1 MVKHIVI
8 TGASSGFGAALAHC
22 FYERGYKL
30 TLVARSEERLKGL
43 AKQLNAN
50 WHVADVIT
58 SYDTL
63 VSEIEQAYGPIDGW
77 VNNAGIGEFDAV
89 VDQTKAVIE
98 ETMMLNATAPM
109 VLSRDCAKRM
119 RAGGTIVNVCSQ
131 AAKVP
136 TPKSAVY
143 AGSKAALLQFS
154 NALRLELR
162 PRDIHVLT
170 VNPGPIATPFF
181 ERADKSGRYE
191 QSVKRIMLSPDRLA
205 RRVVKAFERA
215 EREVNAPWWM
225 NAGAKAYAMCPV
237 WFERLA
243 KRGFD
248 KK

>member
-22 FYERGYKL
+22 FYERGYTL
-30 TLVARSEERLKGL
+30 TLVARNEERLKGL
-43 AKQLNAN
+43 AQQLNAN

-58 SYDTL
+58 TYATL
-63 VSEIEQAYGPIDGW
+63 VHEIEQAYGPIDGW

-89 VDQTKAVIE
+89 VDQSADVIE
-98 ETMMLNATAPM
+98 ETMVLNATAPM
-109 VLSRDCAKRM
+109 VLSRDCAQRM
-119 RAGGTIVNVCSQ
+119 RAGGTIVDVCSQ

-162 PRDIHVLT
+162 TNGIHVLT

-181 ERADKSGRYE
+181 KRADKSGRYE
-191 QSVKRIMLSPDRLA
+191 QSVKAILLSPERLA
-205 RRVVKAFERA
+205 RRVVKAYERS

-225 NAGAKAYAMCPV
+225 ELGAKMYAMCPV